1 MIINIKLHVEDGH
14 VDVDG
19 DELID
24 ANGLDSI
31 EEADTDA
38 KVEAATDVVQDI
50 FENAD
55 LGELEELLNGQ
66 ISSIE
71 VVDVEFD
78 EDEEIQVSDPTD
90 DE

>member
-1 MIINIKLHVEDGH
+1 MIINIKLYVENGH

-38 KVEAATDVVQDI
+38 KVDAATEVVQDI
-50 FENAD
+50 LENAD
-55 LGELEELLNGQ
+55 LSELEDLLNGQ
-66 ISSIE
+66 ISSVE
-71 VVDVEFD
+71 VGDVEFD